1 MADKKNGIAS
11 EEVRGKRF
19 TLFVEGEEDSSIDA
33 LILEILLGD
42 SGTIFVKNEDIRV
55 KTLGGC
61 STIKSAAGSM
71 HKIYPNYFFLIDR
84 DYHTEKYVNKCRAD
98 FLDPNKKNLLV
109 WKRTEIENY
118 FLDPDYLVRSRFCCS
133 SRGELERKILDISS
147 KRMFLD
153 AANHIV
159 MMIND
164 KFKTTN
170 DKTFSNPAEFSDRNA
185 ALEKL
190 ETVRESFENRA
201 ADLVRIISMDGIK
214 QSYDS
219 FLSDMTGNREELAFG
234 VGSWLE
240 MTAGKEI
247 LDEVVVNS
255 QCFRFPRDKPAL
267 QDKSKKLRAVIRDV
281 LSRGEESLPDDFRAV
296 RGLILEGIARAKG
309 PGERGL
315 TSRGGL
321 RERR

>member
-1 MADKKNGIAS
+1 MTDTKDGNSS

-19 TLFVEGEEDSSIDA
+19 TLFVEGEKDSSIDA

-61 STIKSAAGSM
+61 STIKSAAGAM
-71 HKIYPNYFFLIDR
+71 HKIYPNYFFLIHR
-84 DYHTEKYVNKCRAD
+84 DYHTKEFVDKCRED
-98 FLDPNKKNLLV
+98 FPDPNKKNLLV
-109 WKRTEIENY
+109 WRRTEIENY

-133 SRGELERKILDISS
+133 SPGELERKILDISS
-147 KRMFLD
+147 KRLFLD
-153 AANHIV
+153 AANHLV
-159 MMIND
+159 MTIND

-170 DKTFSNPAEFSDRNA
+170 AETFSNPAEFSDKNA

-190 ETVRESFENRA
+190 ETVRESFENHA
-201 ADLVRIISMDGIK
+201 ADLVRIISMDEIQGL
-214 QSYDS
+214 YDS

-255 QCFRFPRDKPAL
+255 ECFDFPRDKPDFRGK
-267 QDKSKKLRAVIRDV
+267 DKDKKKLEAVIRDV

-296 RGLILEGIARAKG
+296 RALIFGRIARAEG
-309 PGERGL
+309 N
-315 TSRGGL
+315 
-321 RERR
+321 

>member
-1 MADKKNGIAS
+1 MPISMADKKNGIAS
-11 EEVRGKRF
+11 EEVLGKRF

-109 WKRTEIENY
+109 WRRTEIENY
-118 FLDPDYLVRSRFCCS
+118 FLDPNYLVRSRFCCS

-147 KRMFLD
+147 KRLFLD
-153 AANHIV
+153 AANHVV
-159 MMIND
+159 MTIND
-164 KFKTTN
+164 KFKTAN

-190 ETVRESFENRA
+190 ETVREFFENRA
-201 ADLVRIISMDGIK
+201 ADLVRIISMDGI
-214 QSYDS
+214 QRLYDS
-219 FLSDMTGNREELAFG
+219 LLSDMTGNREELAFG

-247 LDEVVVNS
+247 LNEVVVNS
-255 QCFRFPRDKPAL
+255 QCFRFPRDKPDFQDQD
-267 QDKSKKLRAVIRDV
+267 QDKKKLRAVIRDV
-281 LSRGEESLPDDFRAV
+281 LSRGEESLPDDFRDV
-296 RGLILEGIARAKG
+296 RALILGRIARVK
-309 PGERGL
+309 ED
-315 TSRGGL
+315 
-321 RERR
+321 

>member
-11 EEVRGKRF
+11 EEVLGKRF
-19 TLFVEGEEDSSIDA
+19 ILFVEGEIDA

-84 DYHTEKYVNKCRAD
+84 DYHTKEFVDKCRED
-98 FLDPNKKNLLV
+98 FRKPGKKNLLV
-109 WKRTEIENY
+109 WRRTEIENY

-147 KRMFLD
+147 KRLFLD
-153 AANHIV
+153 AANHLV
-159 MMIND
+159 MTIND
-164 KFKTTN
+164 KFKTAN
-170 DKTFSNPAEFSDRNA
+170 AETFSNPAEFSDRNA

-190 ETVRESFENRA
+190 ETVRESFENCA
-201 ADLVRIISMDGIK
+201 DDLVQIISMDGI
-214 QSYDS
+214 QRLYDS
-219 FLSDMTGNREELAFG
+219 LLSDMTGNREELAFG

-247 LDEVVVNS
+247 LNEVVVNS
-255 QCFRFPRDKPAL
+255 ECFHFPRDKPDFRGK
-267 QDKSKKLRAVIRDV
+267 DKDKKKLRAVIRDV
-281 LSRGEESLPDDFRAV
+281 LSRGEASLPDDFRAV
-296 RGLILEGIARAKG
+296 RALILGRIARAKG
-309 PGERGL
+309 
-315 TSRGGL
+315 S
-321 RERR
+321 

>member
-1 MADKKNGIAS
+1 MDKPKNGFPS
-11 EEVRGKRF
+11 EEVLGKRF
-19 TLFVEGEEDSSIDA
+19 ILFVEGEIDA

-84 DYHTEKYVNKCRAD
+84 DYHTKEFVDKCWKD
-98 FLDPNKKNLLV
+98 FPKPGKKNLLV
-109 WKRTEIENY
+109 WRRTEIENY
-118 FLDPDYLVRSRFCCS
+118 FLDPDYLFSSRFCCS

-147 KRMFLD
+147 KRLFLD

-159 MMIND
+159 MTIND
-164 KFKTTN
+164 KFKTAN
-170 DKTFSNPAEFSDRNA
+170 AETFSNPAEFSDRNA

-190 ETVRESFENRA
+190 ETVRESFENHA
-201 ADLVRIISMDGIK
+201 ADLVPIISMDGIK
-214 QSYDS
+214 RSYDS

-247 LDEVVVNS
+247 LNEVVVNS

-267 QDKSKKLRAVIRDV
+267 QDKSKKLEAVIRDV

-309 PGERGL
+309 PGEREL
-315 TSRGGL
+315 TSK
-321 RERR
+321 RRLGARR

>member
-1 MADKKNGIAS
+1 MDKPKNGVPS
-11 EEVRGKRF
+11 EEVLGKRF
-19 TLFVEGEEDSSIDA
+19 ILFVEGEIDA

-42 SGTIFVKNEDIRV
+42 SGTIFVKNADIRV

-84 DYHTEKYVNKCRAD
+84 DYHTKEFVDKCRDD
-98 FLDPNKKNLLV
+98 FLDPKRKSLLV
-109 WKRTEIENY
+109 WRRTEIENY

-147 KRMFLD
+147 KRLFLD
-153 AANHIV
+153 AANHLV
-159 MMIND
+159 MTIND
-164 KFKTTN
+164 KFKTAN
-170 DKTFSNPAEFSDRNA
+170 AETFSNPAEFSDRNA

-190 ETVRESFENRA
+190 ETVRESFENHA
-201 ADLVRIISMDGIK
+201 ADLVPIISMDGIK

-219 FLSDMTGNREELAFG
+219 FLSDMRGNREELAFG

-247 LDEVVVNS
+247 LNDVVVNS
-255 QCFRFPRDKPAL
+255 QCFRFPRDK
-267 QDKSKKLRAVIRDV
+267 SKKLEAVIRDV
-281 LSRGEESLPDDFRAV
+281 LSRGEGSLPDDFRAV
-296 RGLILEGIARAKG
+296 RDLILEGIARAKR
-309 PGERGL
+309 EL